1 MNLTSTVRRQSKRPF
16 RSRRSCLAVPG
27 SSERMIAKSQTLDAD
42 LVFMDLEDAVAAN
55 AKENARSIVV
65 DALRSGDWGSRTLVV
80 RVNDCTTQWTLR
92 DIERVITGAGDRID
106 AIMVPKVQFASQV
119 HFVDHLIT
127 QLEIERG
134 LEIGR
139 IGLELQIEN
148 AQGLVNVESIVSASD
163 RTEALILGPG
173 DMSAAL
179 GMPTLTVGDLQPDYP
194 GDHWHWV
201 MMTLLVHARNAGIQV
216 IDGPYG
222 RIRDID
228 GFHETATRSRALGFD
243 GKWVLHP
250 DQIASANEIF
260 SVAQHTFERASDI
273 LDAYAFATDE
283 AARGAVMF
291 GDEMIDEASRK
302 MAEANFARG
311 RAQGLVVRAVGADV
325 PFHERAAHR
334 SVS

>member
-1 MNLTSTVRRQSKRPF
+1 MALTTPALRQSQRPF
-16 RSRRSCLAVPG
+16 RSRRSCLSVPG

-42 LVFMDLEDAVAAN
+42 QVFMDLEDAVAPN
-55 AKENARSIVV
+55 AKEDARAIVV
-65 DALRSGDWGSRTLVV
+65 DALRNGDWGARTLVV

-92 DIERVITGAGDRID
+92 DIEQVVLGAGDRID
-106 AIMVPKVQFASQV
+106 AIMLPKVQFAGQV
-119 HFVDHLIT
+119 HFVDQLIT
-127 QLEIERG
+127 QLEVERG
-134 LEIGR
+134 LEVGR

-148 AQGLVNVESIVSASD
+148 AQGLVNIESIVAASE
-163 RTEALILGPG
+163 RAETLILGPG

-201 MMTLLVHARNAGIQV
+201 MMTMLVHARNAGIQV

-222 RIRDID
+222 RIRDMD

-250 DQIASANEIF
+250 DQIDAANAIF
-260 SVAQHTFERASDI
+260 GIAQEAFERASDI
-273 LDAYAFATDE
+273 LDAYAFATGE
-283 AARGAVMF
+283 AARGAVLF

-302 MAEANFARG
+302 MAEANVARG
-311 RAQGLVVRAVGADV
+311 LAQGLVARPVPEDV

-334 SVS
+334 AAG